1 MRREIGSEFWSIP
14 LAPKSNDFFAEGTTW
29 FLSGRSALERI
40 IVDIKSKRNIHAAL
54 LPSWCCDSM
63 ILPFVKHGIE
73 VRFYPVFMENGR
85 LIQSVPEPEDDE
97 ILFIMDYFGYT
108 NDTNA
113 LFDKG
118 TIIRDVTH
126 SVFSKTYSDA
136 DYYFGSLRK
145 WCGFKTGGFA
155 IGPNFE
161 NLPSDEKYIC
171 LRKYAMDAK
180 SEYICGKSESKEYLD
195 VFSQAEEYLDGCSMA
210 GADPAEIALASYL
223 DIEQIKEQRRKNA
236 SVLLDSLGEIA
247 MFKELKENDCP
258 LFVPILVGEKHR
270 DELRR
275 HLISKEIY
283 APIHWPISK
292 YHKLDGKTKEIYD
305 CEISLVC
312 DQRYGESDMY
322 RTVEAI
328 NSFFKG

>member
-1 MRREIGSEFWSIP
+1 MNNGKLMQRIP
-14 LAPKSNDFFAEGTTW
+14 APK
-29 FLSGRSALERI
+29 
-40 IVDIKSKRNIHAAL
+40 
-54 LPSWCCDSM
+54 
-63 ILPFVKHGIE
+63 
-73 VRFYPVFMENGR
+73 
-85 LIQSVPEPEDDE
+85 QDE
-97 ILFIMDYFGYT
+97 ILFLMDYFGYT
-108 NDTNA
+108 NDTNIS
-113 LFDKG
+113 FDSG
-118 TIIRDVTH
+118 TVIRDVTH

-155 IGPNFE
+155 VGVNFE
-161 NLPSDEKYIC
+161 ELPCDEKYIE
-171 LRKYAMDAK
+171 LRKHAMDAK

-195 VFSQAEEYLDGCSMA
+195 VFAQAEEYLDGCSMA
-210 GADPAEIALASYL
+210 GADPAETVLASHL
-223 DIEQIKEQRRKNA
+223 NVERIKEQRRKNA

-247 MFKELKENDCP
+247 MFKELEENDCP
-258 LFVPILVGEKHR
+258 LFVPIMVSEKNR

-275 HLISKEIY
+275 YLIEKQIY
-283 APIHWPISK
+283 APIHWPISRH
-292 YHKLDGKTKEIYD
+292 HKLDGKTKEIYD